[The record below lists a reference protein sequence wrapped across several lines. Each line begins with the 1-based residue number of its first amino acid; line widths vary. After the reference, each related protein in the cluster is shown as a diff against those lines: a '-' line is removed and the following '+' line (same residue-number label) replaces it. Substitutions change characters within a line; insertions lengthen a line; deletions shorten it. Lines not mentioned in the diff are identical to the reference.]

1 MIHGVIGALVLLGI
15 YKFMNSKSEYEVTWQ
30 LAFVFIW
37 VPGFL
42 LFLLSIGLNLLN
54 LSPVFAMLGY
64 LFYFAVPFLIL
75 KYGLEFDRSP
85 AIKFSAVVPIVA
97 IATEI
102 PFVILLGAG
111 NA

>member
-1 MIHGVIGALVLLGI
+1 MIQAAIGALILLGI
-15 YKFMNSKSEYEVTWQ
+15 YKFMNSKSEYDITWWM
-30 LAFVFIW
+30 AFVFIW

-54 LSPVFAMLGY
+54 LSPAFSLFGY

-75 KYGLEFDRSP
+75 KHGLEFDRSP